1 MSKPILTGF
10 DARSADRAPVR
21 FGAVIARVTHAPLMI
36 VSVQADP
43 LAAATGAPVAAPLPL
58 GEPQETVAFAPGEV
72 DEDLVDDSA
81 AALEDIEA
89 EVRAWGLNVDY
100 VRMQGASAARALHEA
115 AQRNDAGLLVVGS
128 SLREGRVLGGST
140 AERLLHGAPCAVG
153 VVPPNWTADGS
164 PRVIGVAYVTGDEG
178 LEALRNASALAR
190 RAGATLRVLS
200 VVKPNREDRDLE
212 EAIRQIVA
220 VLAADVP
227 VEVEIDAGDPAETLI
242 GLSASLDV
250 LVCGSRGYGPLR
262 ATLLGSVSRRLVV
275 EARCP
280 VIVLPRGV
288 KASLESLVEASAG
301 TAPRA

>member
-1 MSKPILTGF
+1 
-10 DARSADRAPVR
+10 
-21 FGAVIARVTHAPLMI
+21 
-36 VSVQADP
+36 
-43 LAAATGAPVAAPLPL
+43 
-58 GEPQETVAFAPGEV
+58 
-72 DEDLVDDSA
+72 
-81 AALEDIEA
+81 
-89 EVRAWGLNVDY
+89 
-100 VRMQGASAARALHEA
+100 
-115 AQRNDAGLLVVGS
+115 
-128 SLREGRVLGGST
+128 
-140 AERLLHGAPCAVG
+140 
-153 VVPPNWTADGS
+153 
-164 PRVIGVAYVTGDEG
+164 VIGVAYVTGDEG